1 MKLKGTIN
9 GLVSLP
15 DPLKLIDGWFTA
27 SYNLPNTIF
36 EQVNTYM
43 KETDAGRAFKW
54 GKSLLVLGHIDHLMN
69 HLISPN
75 ICYLHIRKR
84 CVPPWTKKRKKSLYC
99 LGLPA

>member
-1 MKLKGTIN
+1 MKLKGTMN

-43 KETDAGRAFKW
+43 KETDGGRAFK
-54 GKSLLVLGHIDHLMN
+54 
-69 HLISPN
+69 
-75 ICYLHIRKR
+75 
-84 CVPPWTKKRKKSLYC
+84 
-99 LGLPA
+99 